1 MPTKSTTQRKAAP
14 RKAAPRKPEAQ
25 TPPQKDT
32 ITLTMEVTPELHAQ
46 IECAA
51 ALNGFTVNEWL
62 QDIIENSV

>member
-14 RKAAPRKPEAQ
+14 RKPKAQ

-46 IECAA
+46 IERVA

-62 QDIIENSV
+62 QDIIANNV